1 MPRAARK
8 SIGWTIGAAMVAGL
22 FGAAPAHAGAAP
34 TPAEFYK
41 GRVINLIIGYSPG
54 GGYDLY
60 GRVLAQ
66 HMSRHIPG
74 NPRIIP
80 QNMPGAGSLKA
91 ALYIFTAAPKDG
103 TAFGTFA
110 RATGYSQLFGHANI
124 DTRRFT
130 WLGSVTQ
137 DTTLC
142 ISWGPTP
149 IKTWNDVLT
158 REFLVGGEG
167 AEADPDIFAKLYK
180 NVFGAKMRLV
190 TGFGGTSQI
199 ALAMQRGEIQG
210 ACGISW
216 TTVKA
221 QHPDWIRDK
230 KINMLIQAAREKDP
244 ELPDVPMASDFAKT
258 PEQKEMLQIALVGEL
273 MARPFAA
280 PPGIPADRKAALI
293 AAFDATMKDPAFLAE
308 AKRLSL
314 DVHPVTAA
322 EVDAM
327 IAGLYAEPKDVI
339 ARAAKAMTN

>member
-8 SIGWTIGAAMVAGL
+8 SIGWTIGATMAAALFAGT
-22 FGAAPAHAGAAP
+22 PAYAGAAP

-54 GGYDLY
+54 GGYDMY

-66 HMSRHIPG
+66 HMSKHIPG

-103 TAFGTFA
+103 TAIGTFA
-110 RATGYSQLFGHANI
+110 RATGITQLFGHANI

-142 ISWGPTP
+142 ISWGTTP
-149 IKTWNDVLT
+149 IKTWDDVLT
-158 REFLVGGEG
+158 KQFLVGGEG
-167 AEADPDIFAKLYK
+167 AEADPDIFANLYK
-180 NVFGAKMRLV
+180 NVLNAKMRLV

-230 KINMLIQAAREKDP
+230 KINLLIQAAREKDP
-244 ELPDVPMASDFAKT
+244 ELPDVPLANDFMKT
-258 PEQKEMLQIALVGEL
+258 PEQRQIYEVALVGEL

-327 IAGLYAEPKDVI
+327 IAGLYALPKDVM

>member
-1 MPRAARK
+1 
-8 SIGWTIGAAMVAGL
+8 MVAALAGT
-22 FGAAPAHAGAAP
+22 AAHAGTAP

-54 GGYDLY
+54 GGYDMY

-66 HMSRHIPG
+66 HMSKHIPG
-74 NPRIIP
+74 NPKIIP

-124 DTRRFT
+124 DTRKFT

-142 ISWGPTP
+142 ISWGTTP
-149 IKTWNDVLT
+149 IKTWDDVLT
-158 REFLVGGEG
+158 KQFLVGGEG

-216 TTVKA
+216 TTIQA
-221 QHPDWIRDK
+221 QHPDWIREK
-230 KINMLIQAAREKDP
+230 KINMLIQAAHEKDP

-258 PEQKEMLQIALVGEL
+258 PEQKQMLEFALVGEL

-308 AKRLSL
+308 TKRLVL
-314 DVHPVTAA
+314 DVKPVTAA
-322 EVDAM
+322 EVDM
-327 IAGLYAEPKDVI
+327 MVQGLYALPKDVI
-339 ARAAKAMTN
+339 ERATKAMTN

>member
-1 MPRAARK
+1 MRSAARK
-8 SIGWTIGAAMVAGL
+8 SIGWTIGATMVAAL
-22 FGAAPAHAGAAP
+22 LGAGPAQAGAAP

-54 GGYDLY
+54 GGYDMY

-66 HMSRHIPG
+66 HMSKHIPA
-74 NPRIIP
+74 NPKIIP

-124 DTRRFT
+124 DTRKFT

-142 ISWGPTP
+142 ISWGTTP
-149 IKTWNDVLT
+149 IKTWDDVLT
-158 REFLVGGEG
+158 KQFLVGGEG

-199 ALAMQRGEIQG
+199 SLAMQRGEIQG

-216 TTVKA
+216 TTIQA
-221 QHPDWIRDK
+221 QHPDWIREK
-230 KINMLIQAAREKDP
+230 KINMLIQAAHEKDP

-258 PEQKEMLQIALVGEL
+258 PEQKQMLEFALVGEL

-280 PPGIPADRKAALI
+280 PPGIPADRKAALM

-308 AKRLSL
+308 TKRLVL
-314 DVHPVTAA
+314 DVKPVTGA
-322 EVDAM
+322 EIDAM
-327 IAGLYAEPKDVI
+327 VAGLYALPKDVI
-339 ARAAKAMTN
+339 ERATKAMTN

>member
-8 SIGWTIGAAMVAGL
+8 SIGWTIGASMVAAL
-22 FGAAPAHAGAAP
+22 LGAGPAQAGAAP

-54 GGYDLY
+54 GGYDMY

-66 HMSRHIPG
+66 HMSKHIPG
-74 NPRIIP
+74 NPKIIP

-124 DTRRFT
+124 DTRKFT
-130 WLGSVTQ
+130 WLGSITQ

-142 ISWGPTP
+142 ISWGTTP
-149 IKTWNDVLT
+149 IKTWDDVLT
-158 REFLVGGEG
+158 KQFLVGGEG

-199 ALAMQRGEIQG
+199 SLAMQRGEIQG

-216 TTVKA
+216 TTIQA
-221 QHPDWIRDK
+221 QHPDWIREK
-230 KINMLIQAAREKDP
+230 KINMLIQAAHEKDP

-258 PEQKEMLQIALVGEL
+258 PEQKQLLEFALVGEL

-308 AKRLSL
+308 TKRLVL
-314 DVHPVTAA
+314 DVKPVTAD
-322 EVDAM
+322 EVDKM
-327 IAGLYAEPKDVI
+327 VQGLYALPKDVI
-339 ARAAKAMTN
+339 ERATKAMTN

>member
-1 MPRAARK
+1 
-8 SIGWTIGAAMVAGL
+8 MVAAL

-41 GRVINLIIGYSPG
+41 GRVINLVIGYSPG
-54 GGYDLY
+54 GGYDMY

-66 HMSRHIPG
+66 HMSKHIPG

-103 TAFGTFA
+103 TAIGTFA
-110 RATGYSQLFGHANI
+110 RATGITQLFGHANI

-142 ISWGPTP
+142 ISWGTTP
-149 IKTWNDVLT
+149 IKTWDDVLT
-158 REFLVGGEG
+158 KQFLVGGEG
-167 AEADPDIFAKLYK
+167 AEADPDIFANMYK
-180 NVFGAKMRLV
+180 NVLNAKMRLV

-210 ACGISW
+210 ACGVSW
-216 TTVKA
+216 TTIKA

-230 KINMLIQAAREKDP
+230 KVNLLIQAAREKDP
-244 ELPDVPMASDFAKT
+244 ELPDVPLANDFMKT
-258 PEQKEMLQIALVGEL
+258 TEQKQIYEVALVGEL

-280 PPGIPADRKAALI
+280 PPGIPADRKAALL

-308 AKRLSL
+308 AKRLAL
-314 DVHPVTAA
+314 DVHPVTGA
-322 EVDAM
+322 EIDAM
-327 IAGLYAEPKDVI
+327 IAELYALPKDVI
-339 ARAAKAMTN
+339 ARATKAMTN

>member
-1 MPRAARK
+1 MTRAARK
-8 SIGWTIGAAMVAGL
+8 SIGWTIGATMAAALFAGT
-22 FGAAPAHAGAAP
+22 PAHAGAAP

-54 GGYDLY
+54 GGYDMY

-66 HMSRHIPG
+66 HMSKHIPG

-103 TAFGTFA
+103 TAIGTFA
-110 RATGYSQLFGHANI
+110 RATGITQLFGHANI

-149 IKTWNDVLT
+149 IKTWDDVLT
-158 REFLVGGEG
+158 KQFLVGGEG
-167 AEADPDIFAKLYK
+167 AEADPDIFANLYK
-180 NVFGAKMRLV
+180 NVLNAKMRLV

-230 KINMLIQAAREKDP
+230 KINLLIQAAREKDP
-244 ELPDVPMASDFAKT
+244 ELPNVPLANDFMKT
-258 PEQKEMLQIALVGEL
+258 PEQQQIYEVALVGEL

-280 PPGIPADRKAALI
+280 PPGIPADRKAALM

-314 DVHPVTAA
+314 DVHPVTGA
-322 EVDAM
+322 EIDAM
-327 IAGLYAEPKDVI
+327 IAGLYALPKDVM

>member
-1 MPRAARK
+1 MRSAARK
-8 SIGWTIGAAMVAGL
+8 SIGWTIGATMVAAL
-22 FGAAPAHAGAAP
+22 LGAGPAQAGAAP

-54 GGYDLY
+54 GGYDMY

-66 HMSRHIPG
+66 HMSKHIPG
-74 NPRIIP
+74 NPKIIP

-124 DTRRFT
+124 DTRKFT

-142 ISWGPTP
+142 ISWGTTP
-149 IKTWNDVLT
+149 IKTWDDVLT
-158 REFLVGGEG
+158 KQFLVGGEG

-199 ALAMQRGEIQG
+199 SLAMQRGEIQG

-216 TTVKA
+216 TTIQA
-221 QHPDWIRDK
+221 QHPDWIREK
-230 KINMLIQAAREKDP
+230 KINMLIQAAHEKDP

-258 PEQKEMLQIALVGEL
+258 PEQKQMLEFALVGEL

-280 PPGIPADRKAALI
+280 PPGIPADRKAALM

-308 AKRLSL
+308 TKRLVL
-314 DVHPVTAA
+314 DVKPVTGA
-322 EVDAM
+322 EIDAM
-327 IAGLYAEPKDVI
+327 VAGLYALPKDVI
-339 ARAAKAMTN
+339 ERATKAMTN

>member
-1 MPRAARK
+1 MTNVWTAAAA
-8 SIGWTIGAAMVAGL
+8 SIAALLVGAL
-22 FGAAPAHAGAAP
+22 LAPTPALSGAAP

-41 GRVINLIIGYSPG
+41 GRTISLTIGYAPG

-103 TAFGTFA
+103 TAIGTFA
-110 RATGYSQLFGHANI
+110 RATGITQLFGHANI

-149 IKTWNDVLT
+149 IKTWDDVLT
-158 REFLVGGEG
+158 KQFLVGGEG
-167 AEADPDIFAKLYK
+167 AEADPDIFANLYK
-180 NVFGAKMRLV
+180 NVLNAKMRLV

-216 TTVKA
+216 TTIKA

-230 KINMLIQAAREKDP
+230 KVNLLIQAAREKDP
-244 ELPDVPMASDFAKT
+244 ELPDVPLANDFMKT
-258 PEQKEMLQIALVGEL
+258 PEQQQIYEVALVGEL

-293 AAFDATMKDPAFLAE
+293 AAFDATMRDPAFLAE
-308 AKRLSL
+308 AKRLAL
-314 DVHPVTAA
+314 DVRPVTAA

-327 IAGLYAEPKDVI
+327 IAGLYALPKDVME
-339 ARAAKAMTN
+339 RAAKAMTN

>member
-1 MPRAARK
+1 MPRAART
-8 SIGWTIGAAMVAGL
+8 SIGWTLGAAMVAAVFAGT
-22 FGAAPAHAGAAP
+22 PAHAGAAP

-41 GRVINLIIGYSPG
+41 GRVINLVIGYSPG
-54 GGYDLY
+54 GGYDMY

-66 HMSRHIPG
+66 HMSKHIPG

-103 TAFGTFA
+103 TAIGTFA
-110 RATGYSQLFGHANI
+110 RATGITQLFGHANI

-142 ISWGPTP
+142 ISWGTTP
-149 IKTWNDVLT
+149 IKTWDDVLT
-158 REFLVGGEG
+158 KQFLVGGEG
-167 AEADPDIFAKLYK
+167 AEADPDIFANMYK
-180 NVFGAKMRLV
+180 NVLNAKMRLV

-230 KINMLIQAAREKDP
+230 KINLLIQAAREKDP
-244 ELPDVPMASDFAKT
+244 ELPNVPLANDFMKT
-258 PEQKEMLQIALVGEL
+258 PEQQQIYEVALVGEL

-280 PPGIPADRKAALI
+280 PPGIPADRKAALM

-314 DVHPVTAA
+314 DVHPVTGA
-322 EVDAM
+322 EIDAM
-327 IAGLYAEPKDVI
+327 IAGLYALPKDVM